1 MVALLQTPPGMV
13 PVHPWVIGVA
23 VTVTMMLIGI
33 IGFLLK
39 FMLSTFKGVV
49 ERLEKSLNSFVETFQ
64 EFKDA
69 APKEYVTHP
78 FLALVRQELKDDVTN
93 GHRRITEAVARFE
106 KELSD
111 HKRDCPVRPFRVSPD
126 KG

>member
-1 MVALLQTPPGMV
+1 MFALLQTPPGTI
-13 PVHPWVIGVA
+13 PVHPWVIGVS
-23 VTVTMMLIGI
+23 VTFTMMLIAI

-49 ERLEKSLNSFVETFQ
+49 ERLEASLTAFVATFQ

-93 GHRRITEAVARFE
+93 GHRRISEAVTRFE

-111 HKRDCPVRPFRVSPD
+111 HRRDCPVRAIRSSPEA
-126 KG
+126 